1 MQLIPRLILCTFP
14 KPRHLLPCFFEIDLP
29 IKLLTKGEIISE
41 KSEGFLHLQLS
52 KKNTP
57 KHYPKLLHPVHGN
70 DKILIKYNLFQVK
83 KYYSYEM

>member
-1 MQLIPRLILCTFP
+1 MVDSRLVDSITCTVLVNLGRP
-14 KPRHLLPCFFEIDLP
+14 K
-29 IKLLTKGEIISE
+29 GGIISE

-57 KHYPKLLHPVHGN
+57 KHYPKLMHPVNGN
-70 DKILIKYNLFQVK
+70 DKILIKYNKFQVK

>member
-1 MQLIPRLILCTFP
+1 MVDSRLVDSITCTVLVNLGRP
-14 KPRHLLPCFFEIDLP
+14 K
-29 IKLLTKGEIISE
+29 GGIISE

-70 DKILIKYNLFQVK
+70 DKLLIKYNMFQVK